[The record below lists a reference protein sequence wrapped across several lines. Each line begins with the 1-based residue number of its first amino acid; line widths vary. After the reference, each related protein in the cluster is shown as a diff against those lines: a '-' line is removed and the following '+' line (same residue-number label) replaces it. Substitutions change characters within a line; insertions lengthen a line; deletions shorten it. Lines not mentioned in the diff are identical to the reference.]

1 MFVLNEQDGIN
12 EQRAKHENGSASNS
26 GYIWNLKMVEDVIT
40 GKGKKAEA
48 CDGEKSLPGTH
59 GEEKTQSMK
68 HKASHQHDLNIP
80 AFTVQRMAVRAFN

>member
-1 MFVLNEQDGIN
+1 MLDEQDGIN
-12 EQRAKHENGSASNS
+12 EQRAKHENGDASNR
-26 GYIWNLKMVEDVIT
+26 GYIRNLKMVEDVIA

-48 CDGEKSLPGTH
+48 GNGEKSLPGAH

-68 HKASHQHDLNIP
+68 HKTSHQHAPNIP